1 MALLWTVVTVLLAVL
16 ETVTTQFVSIWF
28 AGGAFLALIAAI
40 IGLGVW
46 WQITVFVITS
56 CILLLLTRP
65 CIKRL
70 REKGPEKTNSDAVIG
85 MKVPVYAKICNVS
98 SEGAVK
104 IRDVVWSARSEN
116 GEDIDVGSIVEIVR
130 IEGVKLIVKQTEV

>member
-1 MALLWTVVTVLLAVL
+1 MALLWTVVTVLLAVI
-16 ETVTTQFVSIWF
+16 EAATTQFVSIWF

-65 CIKRL
+65 FIKKAFS
-70 REKGPEKTNSDAVIG
+70 KGPEKTNSDAVIG
-85 MKVPVYAKICNVS
+85 MKVPVYAKINNLS

-116 GEDIDVGSIVEIVR
+116 GEEIDAGSIVEIVR
-130 IEGVKLIVKQTEV
+130 IEGVKLIVKQREV